1 MSPDPSSSLQSDL
14 TRVRLAHRA
23 GVTYATSSLEKT
35 TYFTS
40 PAFIAGLSVTFR
52 TGTAHALERGAIIKQ
67 VTALHVVLSRTAP
80 SASVAQTSVS
90 TQIAILRR
98 LLLNG
103 EPDDTE
109 TGYWFKRAAQVG
121 KTTRWRIP

>member
-1 MSPDPSSSLQSDL
+1 MSVHPSSDL
-14 TRVRLAHRA
+14 YIRLIRLRLAHRA

-52 TGTAHALERGAIIKQ
+52 TGTAHALERGSIIKQ

-80 SASVAQTSVS
+80 SASAGQTSVS
-90 TQIAILRR
+90 TQIAVLRR
-98 LLLNG
+98 LLLNS

-109 TGYWFKRAAQVG
+109 TGYWFKRAAQVS
-121 KTTRWRIP
+121 RLAL